1 VPETEQRIRVA
12 TYNVHRC
19 LGSDGRHDPERVA
32 AVIHE
37 IRPDAIALQEVN
49 SRAGVERG
57 IDQVDFLA
65 RATAMYPIAGPALR
79 DHRGECGN
87 AILTRFPVLTTRRI
101 DVSVPGRE
109 PRGLLDVMLDAHG
122 RTLRLVSTHLG
133 LAWRERRKQVA
144 LLVELMR
151 DPGEDLLV
159 VLGDMND
166 WFPLGSSLAPL
177 RRILGTAP
185 RLPTFP
191 ARRPTLALDR
201 IWCRPA
207 RALHDVRVHA
217 SALARQ
223 ASDHL
228 PLRAEIHPARG
239 ASTHPA

>member
-1 VPETEQRIRVA
+1 MPVLLGRLDRRRHELFDWRLQLRRHRGTLLSILAGALALTAGFAALSALRQRRAERALTRGRKLRRAVA
-12 TYNVHRC
+12 R
-19 LGSDGRHDPERVA
+19 SIHDPERVA

-49 SRAGVERG
+49 SRAGIERG

-87 AILTRFPVLTTRRI
+87 AILTRFPVLATRRL

-151 DPGEDLLV
+151 ADNVWD
-159 VLGDMND
+159 
-166 WFPLGSSLAPL
+166 
-177 RRILGTAP
+177 GTYG
-185 RLPTFP
+185 
-191 ARRPTLALDR
+191 
-201 IWCRPA
+201 
-207 RALHDVRVHA
+207 
-217 SALARQ
+217 Q
-223 ASDHL
+223 AS
-228 PLRAEIHPARG
+228 
-239 ASTHPA
+239 